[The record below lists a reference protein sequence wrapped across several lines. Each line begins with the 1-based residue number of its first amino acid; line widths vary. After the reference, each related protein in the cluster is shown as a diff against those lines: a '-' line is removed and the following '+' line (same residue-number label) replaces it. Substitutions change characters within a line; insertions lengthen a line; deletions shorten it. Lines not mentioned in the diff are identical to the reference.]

1 MKKKI
6 IIAILIVGGIIGG
19 VLNALEDD
27 TSPKETQEPVSTTTV
42 SETTSETTLETTPET
57 TIELSDAE
65 RLGVFEEELGVIEH
79 VMSVAGWDYDRDDFE
94 RIYRLKDSEM
104 VLNPANFV
112 EYDVSLFD
120 GETHRVTVNKD
131 LLD

>member
-6 IIAILIVGGIIGG
+6 LIIFLIIGIIIGG
-19 VLNALEDD
+19 VLTALEDD
-27 TSPKETQEPVSTTTV
+27 TSPKETQEIVST
-42 SETTSETTLETTPET
+42 SPSPETTIETTPEAT
-57 TIELSDAE
+57 AEPTLELSDAE
-65 RLGVFEEELGVIEH
+65 RLGISEKELGVIEH

-104 VLNPANFV
+104 TLNPATFI
-112 EYDVSLFD
+112 EYDVSIFD

-131 LLD
+131 LVE